1 MKIITEGLSTLR
13 ALPVGGTLRG
23 TALLT
28 GTPAS
33 VTAGR
38 AQTLRRAAR
47 GVVIVAATVYLVG
60 VMSAVAFAHVIVT
73 PDTAVQGGYAA
84 LTFRVPNERDDAS
97 TTEIEVQLPV
107 DAPLASISVKPHP
120 GWSYKITKTKLT
132 TPVEAH
138 GTKISEVVGTITWT
152 ATDSKSAIKPGE
164 YDEFSVSAGPLPETD
179 QLVFKTLQHYSDD
192 EVVRWIQEPDS
203 GADEPERPAP
213 VVRLVPKGD
222 AQGNTTS
229 APSTSV
235 DLAAP
240 AAVTAPA
247 VESGTG
253 APWAVWLSVASLVIS
268 LACAATLAVRWR
280 RTR

>member
-1 MKIITEGLSTLR
+1 M
-13 ALPVGGTLRG
+13 RG
-23 TALLT
+23 TALFT
-28 GTPAS
+28 GTPAL

-47 GVVIVAATVYLVG
+47 GLVIVAATVYLVG

-107 DAPLASISVKPHP
+107 DSPLASISVKPHP
-120 GWSYKITKTKLT
+120 GWSYKITKTKLA
-132 TPVEAH
+132 TPIEAH

-179 QLVFKTLQHYSDD
+179 RLVFKTLQHYSND
-192 EVVRWIQEPDS
+192 EVVRWIQEPSS

-213 VVRLVPKGD
+213 VVRLVPRGD
-222 AQGNTTS
+222 AQGNLGNAAS
-229 APSTSV
+229 APSTSI

-253 APWAVWLSVASLVIS
+253 TPWAVGLSVASLVIS
-268 LACAATLAVRWR
+268 LACAAMLAVRWR
-280 RTR
+280 RAR

>member
-1 MKIITEGLSTLR
+1 
-13 ALPVGGTLRG
+13 
-23 TALLT
+23 
-28 GTPAS
+28 
-33 VTAGR
+33 
-38 AQTLRRAAR
+38 
-47 GVVIVAATVYLVG
+47 
-60 VMSAVAFAHVIVT
+60 
-73 PDTAVQGGYAA
+73 
-84 LTFRVPNERDDAS
+84 
-97 TTEIEVQLPV
+97 
-107 DAPLASISVKPHP
+107 VKPHP

-132 TPVEAH
+132 TPIEAH

-179 QLVFKTLQHYSDD
+179 RLVFKTLQHYSND
-192 EVVRWIQEPDS
+192 EVVRWIQEPGS

-213 VVRLVPKGD
+213 VVRLVPRGD

-235 DLAAP
+235 DLSAP

-247 VESGTG
+247 VGSGTEV
-253 APWAVWLSVASLVIS
+253 PWAVGLSVASLLIS

-280 RTR
+280 RAR